1 MLTKIRKSLERAI
14 HDWKECRE
22 IDRMV
27 QERNRLGFLYVEGNL
42 GIFPS
47 QGSNPQAEGFD
58 TYYDT
63 QTYAKMVR
71 SASEKARLHYKSV
84 GVPRIEFFDG
94 SVKHDYLL
102 LNVSQKE
109 SGRPI
114 VALLGCEI
122 DKGAFSSNLGFRAYS
137 DFLPRGLCNTR
148 VFPGCEYVARIENSD
163 LRMFLMSLYEE
174 MKINSKFGR

>member
-14 HDWKECRE
+14 HDWKERCE

-27 QERNRLGFLYVEGNL
+27 QERNRLGFLYAEGNL
-42 GIFPS
+42 GIFPKH
-47 QGSNPQAEGFD
+47 GSNPHAESFD
-58 TYYDT
+58 TYYNT
-63 QTYAKMVR
+63 QTYAKMIKN
-71 SASEKARLHYKSV
+71 ASEKARLHCKSV
-84 GVPRIEFFDG
+84 GVPRIEFLAG
-94 SVKHDYLL
+94 NVGHGYLL
-102 LNVSQKE
+102 WNVSQKE

-114 VALLGCEI
+114 VALLGCEQ
-122 DKGAFSSNLGFRAYS
+122 DRGAYSNNLGFRAYS

-174 MKINSKFGR
+174 MEINSKFGR